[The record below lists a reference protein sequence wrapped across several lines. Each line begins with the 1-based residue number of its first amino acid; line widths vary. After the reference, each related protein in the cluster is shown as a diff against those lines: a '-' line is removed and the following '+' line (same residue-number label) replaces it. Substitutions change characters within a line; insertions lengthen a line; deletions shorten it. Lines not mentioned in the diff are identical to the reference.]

1 MNNQGEKQDITR
13 KLPAIEFLR
22 TSGAIGLFIP
32 PPPRGYVE
40 VLAREFNVSKPTVSS
55 ALSGQSMTRQ
65 AIIIRK
71 RYMEKYI
78 EPYLKSESVG

>member
-1 MNNQGEKQDITR
+1 MNNQEEKQDNTR

-22 TSGAIGLFIP
+22 TSGAIDLFIP

-65 AIIIRK
+65 AIVIRK

-78 EPYLKSESVG
+78 DPYLIEGKE